1 MAYKALYRKYRPTSF
16 EDVVGQDHIV
26 KALNQSLAQNKI
38 AHAYLFCGTRGT
50 GKTSIAKIFAKA
62 INCLNPSE
70 APCNKCA
77 NCIESDKGINQ
88 DIVEMD
94 AASNNGVDEIR
105 NLIEQV
111 KYAPLQ
117 SKYKVYI
124 IDEVHMLTKNAFNA
138 LLKTL
143 EEPPGHVV
151 FILAT
156 TEAHKVLPTV
166 VSRCQR
172 YDFLRVDKGSIVKR
186 LAHVA
191 QQENVEIDLESKQA
205 IAYLAEGGMRDA
217 LSILDQCLAYSEDKV
232 TIQDIKEIYGLVST
246 KDKIELV
253 KQIENKDVKNVLT
266 SLSEFNIR
274 GIDFRRL
281 TNDFINLFKES
292 LMYMYTS
299 DNTILETLSDDEA
312 KEVLN
317 LYNETNLIS
326 MIDILMSVSE
336 SFRYATNIYNYFE
349 VACLKL
355 MNVKATKTQVEFNS
369 SEKIDVVKKEVQKE
383 EVKQESIKI
392 EKPKETIKV
401 VEEPDHTEEDIVQPS
416 LEIHEEE
423 PKQEEPAIV
432 KYDSETLLSLVVQCT
447 RDHRAKD
454 EAIFN
459 TLNNYRHDLSL
470 IKYINLLN
478 KTKIA
483 ASGNDCI
490 LVMSQHEAIVN
501 NINEPTMNKEI
512 YEFMLNKI
520 NVDKMVYALS
530 EDQYQEVLTLYKER
544 VGEGNLPK
552 PLKVERYKFEKE
564 EKEEMTIEN
573 KLFEVFGKDNVEII
587 LEEEN

>member
-1 MAYKALYRKYRPTSF
+1 M
-16 EDVVGQDHIV
+16 
-26 KALNQSLAQNKI
+26 
-38 AHAYLFCGTRGT
+38 
-50 GKTSIAKIFAKA
+50 
-62 INCLNPSE
+62 
-70 APCNKCA
+70 
-77 NCIESDKGINQ
+77 
-88 DIVEMD
+88 
-94 AASNNGVDEIR
+94 
-105 NLIEQV
+105 
-111 KYAPLQ
+111 
-117 SKYKVYI
+117 
-124 IDEVHMLTKNAFNA
+124 
-138 LLKTL
+138 
-143 EEPPGHVV
+143 
-151 FILAT
+151 
-156 TEAHKVLPTV
+156 
-166 VSRCQR
+166 
-172 YDFLRVDKGSIVKR
+172 
-186 LAHVA
+186 
-191 QQENVEIDLESKQA
+191 
-205 IAYLAEGGMRDA
+205 
-217 LSILDQCLAYSEDKV
+217 
-232 TIQDIKEIYGLVST
+232 
-246 KDKIELV
+246 
-253 KQIENKDVKNVLT
+253 
-266 SLSEFNIR
+266 
-274 GIDFRRL
+274 
-281 TNDFINLFKES
+281 
-292 LMYMYTS
+292 
-299 DNTILETLSDDEA
+299 
-312 KEVLN
+312 
-317 LYNETNLIS
+317 
-326 MIDILMSVSE
+326 
-336 SFRYATNIYNYFE
+336 
-349 VACLKL
+349 
-355 MNVKATKTQVEFNS
+355 
-369 SEKIDVVKKEVQKE
+369 
-383 EVKQESIKI
+383 
-392 EKPKETIKV
+392 KV

-423 PKQEEPAIV
+423 TKQEEPAIV

>member
-186 LAHVA
+186 LTHVA
-191 QQENVEIDLESKQA
+191 QQENVEIDFESKQA

-355 MNVKATKTQVEFNS
+355 MNVKATKIQVEFNS

-490 LVMSQHEAIVN
+490 LVMSQHDAIVN

>member
-186 LAHVA
+186 LTHVA
-191 QQENVEIDLESKQA
+191 QQENVEIDFESKQA

-266 SLSEFNIR
+266 SLT
-274 GIDFRRL
+274 FR
-281 TNDFINLFKES
+281 N
-292 LMYMYTS
+292 
-299 DNTILETLSDDEA
+299 
-312 KEVLN
+312 
-317 LYNETNLIS
+317 
-326 MIDILMSVSE
+326 IDI
-336 SFRYATNIYNYFE
+336 
-349 VACLKL
+349 
-355 MNVKATKTQVEFNS
+355 
-369 SEKIDVVKKEVQKE
+369 D
-383 EVKQESIKI
+383 
-392 EKPKETIKV
+392 
-401 VEEPDHTEEDIVQPS
+401 
-416 LEIHEEE
+416 
-423 PKQEEPAIV
+423 
-432 KYDSETLLSLVVQCT
+432 
-447 RDHRAKD
+447 
-454 EAIFN
+454 
-459 TLNNYRHDLSL
+459 
-470 IKYINLLN
+470 
-478 KTKIA
+478 
-483 ASGNDCI
+483 G
-490 LVMSQHEAIVN
+490 
-501 NINEPTMNKEI
+501 
-512 YEFMLNKI
+512 
-520 NVDKMVYALS
+520 
-530 EDQYQEVLTLYKER
+530 ER
-544 VGEGNLPK
+544 
-552 PLKVERYKFEKE
+552 R
-564 EKEEMTIEN
+564 
-573 KLFEVFGKDNVEII
+573 
-587 LEEEN
+587 